1 MKQFFSKNALLLLA
15 AAATVMVIM
24 CIISAVSSGT
34 PILRNVA
41 GVIASPFR
49 AAGSAVAG
57 WAADTEAH
65 FDDVEMLQEENDEL
79 RRYVAELEEQLR
91 QAETARKENE
101 RLREALGLKNENPD
115 YELTE
120 ATVTERAVSNWY
132 SVLTV
137 NRGTKDGVNIG
148 QCATDEYGN
157 LVGII
162 TDAGYNWSRI
172 TTLLDTDSAVGATVF
187 RTGDVAVAEGRLDL
201 LEQGCLAL
209 SYLTDPESLIVGDQ
223 VVTSGLGGYLPG
235 GLVIGAV
242 REVRI
247 DDGGVNRYAVVK
259 AAVEP
264 EKLVQVFVI
273 RNFDGLQ

>member
-79 RRYVAELEEQLR
+79 RRYVAELEERLR
-91 QAETARKENE
+91 QAETAREENE

-242 REVRI
+242 REVRV

-259 AAVEP
+259 AAVDP

>member
-1 MKQFFSKNALLLLA
+1 MKRFFSKHGLLLLSA
-15 AAATVMVIM
+15 IATVMVIM

-34 PILRNVA
+34 PFLRNAA

-49 AAGSAVAG
+49 AAGSAIAG
-57 WAADTEAH
+57 WAADAESH

-91 QAETARKENE
+91 QAQTAMEENE
-101 RLREALGLKNENPD
+101 RLREALGLKNEHPD
-115 YELTE
+115 YALTE
-120 ATVTERAVSNWY
+120 ASVTERAISNWY
-132 SVLTV
+132 SALTL
-137 NRGTKDGVNIG
+137 NRGTKHGVEIG
-148 QCATDEYGN
+148 QCVTDEYGN
-157 LVGII
+157 LVGVI
-162 TDAGYNWSRI
+162 TDAGYNWSRV
-172 TTLLDTDSAVGATVF
+172 TTLLDTDSAIGATVF

-201 LEQGCLAL
+201 MEDGCLAL
-209 SYLTDPESLIVGDQ
+209 TYLTDPDSLIVGDQ

-259 AAVEP
+259 AKVTPKE
-264 EKLVQVFVI
+264 LVQVFII
-273 RNFDGLQ
+273 RDFDGAQ

>member
-1 MKQFFSKNALLLLA
+1 MKRFFSKHGLLLLA
-15 AAATVMVIM
+15 AITTVMVIM
-24 CIISAVSSGT
+24 CIIAAVSSGT
-34 PILRNVA
+34 PFLRNAA

-57 WAADTEAH
+57 WAADVEAH

-91 QAETARKENE
+91 QAQTAMEENE

-120 ATVTERAVSNWY
+120 ASVTERSISNWY
-132 SVLTV
+132 SVLTI
-137 NRGTKDGVNIG
+137 NRGTKHGVEIG
-148 QCATDEYGN
+148 HCVTDEYGN
-157 LVGII
+157 LVGVI
-162 TDAGYNWSRI
+162 TDAGYNWSRV
-172 TTLLDTDSAVGATVF
+172 TTLLDTDSAIGATVF

-201 LEQGCLAL
+201 MGEGCLAL
-209 SYLTDPESLIVGDQ
+209 TYLTDPDSLIVGDQ

-259 AAVEP
+259 AKVTPKE
-264 EKLVQVFVI
+264 LVQVFII
-273 RNFDGLQ
+273 RDFDGAQ

>member
-1 MKQFFSKNALLLLA
+1 MKRFFSKHGLLLLSA
-15 AAATVMVIM
+15 IATVMVIM

-34 PILRNVA
+34 PFLRNAA

-49 AAGSAVAG
+49 AAGSAIAG
-57 WAADTEAH
+57 WAADAEAH

-91 QAETARKENE
+91 QAQTAMEENE
-101 RLREALGLKNENPD
+101 RLREALGLKNEHPD
-115 YELTE
+115 YALTE
-120 ATVTERAVSNWY
+120 ASVTERSISNWY
-132 SVLTV
+132 SALTL
-137 NRGTKDGVNIG
+137 NRGTKHGVEIG
-148 QCATDEYGN
+148 HCVTDEFGN
-157 LVGII
+157 LVGVI
-162 TDAGYNWSRI
+162 TDAGYNWSRV
-172 TTLLDTDSAVGATVF
+172 TTLLDTDSAIGATVF

-201 LEQGCLAL
+201 MEDGCLAL
-209 SYLTDPESLIVGDQ
+209 TYLTDPDSLIVGDQ

-259 AAVEP
+259 TKVQPA
-264 EKLVQVFVI
+264 KLVQVFVI
-273 RNFDGLQ
+273 RSFDGAE

>member
-1 MKQFFSKNALLLLA
+1 MKRFFSKHGLLLLA
-15 AAATVMVIM
+15 AITTVMVIM

-34 PILRNVA
+34 PFLRNVA

-57 WAADTEAH
+57 WIADTEAH
-65 FDDVEMLQEENDEL
+65 FDDVEMLQEENAEL

-91 QAETARKENE
+91 QAQSAQEEND
-101 RLREALGLKNENPD
+101 RLREALSLKEENPD
-115 YELTE
+115 FALTE
-120 ATVTERAVSNWY
+120 ASVTERSVSNWY
-132 SVLTV
+132 SALTL
-137 NRGTKDGVNIG
+137 NRGTKHGVAIG
-148 QCATDEYGN
+148 QCVTDEYGN
-157 LVGII
+157 LVGVI
-162 TDAGYNWSRI
+162 TDAGYNWSRV
-172 TTLLDTDSAVGATVF
+172 TTLLDTDSAIGATVF

-201 LEQGCLAL
+201 MEDGCLAL
-209 SYLTDPESLIVGDQ
+209 TYLTDPDSLIVGDQ

-259 AAVEP
+259 AKVMPKE
-264 EKLVQVFVI
+264 LVQVFII
-273 RNFDGLQ
+273 RDFDGAQ

>member
-1 MKQFFSKNALLLLA
+1 MKRFFSKNGLLLLTA
-15 AAATVMVIM
+15 IATVLVIM

-34 PILRNVA
+34 PFLRNAA

-49 AAGSAVAG
+49 AAGSAIAG
-57 WAADTEAH
+57 WAADTESH
-65 FDDVEMLQEENDEL
+65 FDDVETLQEENDEL

-91 QAETARKENE
+91 QAQTAVEENE

-120 ATVTERAVSNWY
+120 ASITERSISNWY
-132 SVLTV
+132 SVLTI
-137 NRGTKDGVNIG
+137 NRGTKHGVEIG
-148 QCATDEYGN
+148 QCVTDEYGN
-157 LVGII
+157 LVGVI
-162 TDAGYNWSRI
+162 TDAGFNWSRV
-172 TTLLDTDSAVGATVF
+172 TTLLDTDSAIGATVF

-201 LEQGCLAL
+201 MEDGCLAL
-209 SYLTDPESLIVGDQ
+209 NYLTDPESLIIGDQ

-235 GLVIGAV
+235 GLVIGVV

-259 AAVEP
+259 AKVTPKE
-264 EKLVQVFVI
+264 LVQVFII
-273 RNFDGLQ
+273 RDFDGEQ

>member
-1 MKQFFSKNALLLLA
+1 MKRFFSKHGLLLLA
-15 AAATVMVIM
+15 AITTVMVIM

-34 PILRNVA
+34 PFLRNVA

-57 WAADTEAH
+57 WIADTEAH
-65 FDDVEMLQEENDEL
+65 FDDVEMLQEENAEL

-91 QAETARKENE
+91 QAQSAQEEND
-101 RLREALGLKNENPD
+101 RLREALSLKEENPD
-115 YELTE
+115 FALTE
-120 ATVTERAVSNWY
+120 ASVTERSASNWY
-132 SVLTV
+132 SALTL
-137 NRGTKDGVNIG
+137 NRGTKHGVAIG
-148 QCATDEYGN
+148 QCVTDEYGN
-157 LVGII
+157 LVGVI
-162 TDAGYNWSRI
+162 TDAGYNWSRV
-172 TTLLDTDSAVGATVF
+172 TTLLDTDSAIGATVF

-201 LEQGCLAL
+201 MADGCLAL
-209 SYLTDPESLIVGDQ
+209 SYLTDPGSLIVGDQ

-259 AAVEP
+259 TKVQPA
-264 EKLVQVFVI
+264 KLVQVFVI
-273 RNFDGLQ
+273 RSFDGAE

>member
-1 MKQFFSKNALLLLA
+1 MKRFFSKHGLLLLA
-15 AAATVMVIM
+15 AITTVMVIM
-24 CIISAVSSGT
+24 CIIAAVSSGT
-34 PILRNVA
+34 PFLRNAA
-41 GVIASPFR
+41 GMIASPFR

-57 WAADTEAH
+57 WAADVEAH
-65 FDDVEMLQEENDEL
+65 FDDVEMLQGENDEL

-91 QAETARKENE
+91 QAQTAMEENE

-120 ATVTERAVSNWY
+120 ASVTERSISNWY
-132 SVLTV
+132 SVLTI
-137 NRGTKDGVNIG
+137 NRGTKHGVEIG
-148 QCATDEYGN
+148 HCVTDEYGN
-157 LVGII
+157 LVGVI
-162 TDAGYNWSRI
+162 TDAGYNWSRV
-172 TTLLDTDSAVGATVF
+172 TTLLDTDSAIGATVF

-201 LEQGCLAL
+201 MGEGCLAL
-209 SYLTDPESLIVGDQ
+209 TYLTDPDSLIVGDQ

-259 AAVEP
+259 AKVTPKE
-264 EKLVQVFVI
+264 LVQVFII
-273 RNFDGLQ
+273 RDFDGAQ

>member
-1 MKQFFSKNALLLLA
+1 MKRFFSKHGLLLLA
-15 AAATVMVIM
+15 AITTVMVIM

-34 PILRNVA
+34 PFLRNVA

-57 WAADTEAH
+57 WIADTEAH
-65 FDDVEMLQEENDEL
+65 FDDVEMLQEENAEL

-91 QAETARKENE
+91 QAQSAQEEND
-101 RLREALGLKNENPD
+101 RLREALSLKEENPD
-115 YELTE
+115 FALTE
-120 ATVTERAVSNWY
+120 ASVTERSVSNWY
-132 SVLTV
+132 SALTL
-137 NRGTKDGVNIG
+137 NRGTKHGVAIG
-148 QCATDEYGN
+148 QCVTDEYGN
-157 LVGII
+157 LVGVI
-162 TDAGYNWSRI
+162 TDAGYNWSRV
-172 TTLLDTDSAVGATVF
+172 TTLLDTDSAIGATVF

-201 LEQGCLAL
+201 MEDGCLAL
-209 SYLTDPESLIVGDQ
+209 TYLTDPDSLIVGDQ

-259 AAVEP
+259 TKVQPA
-264 EKLVQVFVI
+264 KLVQVFVI
-273 RNFDGLQ
+273 RSFDGAE

>member
-1 MKQFFSKNALLLLA
+1 MKRFFSKHGLLLLA
-15 AAATVMVIM
+15 AITTVMVIM

-34 PILRNVA
+34 PFLRNVA

-57 WAADTEAH
+57 WIADTEAH
-65 FDDVEMLQEENDEL
+65 FDDVEMLQEENAEL

-91 QAETARKENE
+91 QAQSAQEEND
-101 RLREALGLKNENPD
+101 RLREALSLKEENPD
-115 YELTE
+115 FALTE
-120 ATVTERAVSNWY
+120 ASVTERSVSNWY
-132 SVLTV
+132 SALTL
-137 NRGTKDGVNIG
+137 NRGTKHGVAIG
-148 QCATDEYGN
+148 QCVTDEYGN
-157 LVGII
+157 LVGVI
-162 TDAGYNWSRI
+162 TDAGYNWSRV
-172 TTLLDTDSAVGATVF
+172 TTLLDTDSAIGATVF

-201 LEQGCLAL
+201 MADGCLAL
-209 SYLTDPESLIVGDQ
+209 TYLTDPDSLIVGDQ

-259 AAVEP
+259 TKVQPA
-264 EKLVQVFVI
+264 KLVQVFVI
-273 RNFDGLQ
+273 RSFDGAE

>member
-1 MKQFFSKNALLLLA
+1 MKRFFSKHGLLLLA
-15 AAATVMVIM
+15 AITTVMVIM

-34 PILRNVA
+34 PFLRNVA

-57 WAADTEAH
+57 WIADTEAH
-65 FDDVEMLQEENDEL
+65 FDDVEMLQEENAEL

-91 QAETARKENE
+91 QAQSAQEEND
-101 RLREALGLKNENPD
+101 RLREALSLKEENPD
-115 YELTE
+115 FALTE
-120 ATVTERAVSNWY
+120 ASVTERSVSNWY
-132 SVLTV
+132 SALTL
-137 NRGTKDGVNIG
+137 NRGTKHGVAIG
-148 QCATDEYGN
+148 QCVTDEYGN
-157 LVGII
+157 LVGVI
-162 TDAGYNWSRI
+162 TDAGYNWSRV
-172 TTLLDTDSAVGATVF
+172 TTLLDTDSAIGATVF

-201 LEQGCLAL
+201 MGEGCLAL
-209 SYLTDPESLIVGDQ
+209 TYLTDPDSLIVGDQ

-259 AAVEP
+259 TKVQP

-273 RNFDGLQ
+273 RSFDGAE

>member
-1 MKQFFSKNALLLLA
+1 MKRFFSKNGLLLLTA
-15 AAATVMVIM
+15 IATVLVIM

-34 PILRNVA
+34 PFLRNAV

-49 AAGSAVAG
+49 AAGSAIAG

-65 FDDVEMLQEENDEL
+65 FDDVETLQEENDAL

-91 QAETARKENE
+91 QAQTAVEENE

-120 ATVTERAVSNWY
+120 ASVTERSISNWY
-132 SVLTV
+132 SVLTI
-137 NRGTKDGVNIG
+137 NRGTKHGVEIG
-148 QCATDEYGN
+148 QCVTDEYGN
-157 LVGII
+157 LVGVI
-162 TDAGYNWSRI
+162 TDAGFNWSRV
-172 TTLLDTDSAVGATVF
+172 TTLLDTDSAIGATVF
-187 RTGDVAVAEGRLDL
+187 RTGDVAVAEGHLDL
-201 LEQGCLAL
+201 MEDGCLAL
-209 SYLTDPESLIVGDQ
+209 NYLTDPESLIVGDQ

-235 GLVIGAV
+235 GLVIGVV

-259 AAVEP
+259 AKVTPKE
-264 EKLVQVFVI
+264 LVQVFII
-273 RNFDGLQ
+273 RDFDGEQ

>member
-1 MKQFFSKNALLLLA
+1 MKRFFSKNGLLLLTA
-15 AAATVMVIM
+15 IATVLVIM
-24 CIISAVSSGT
+24 CVISAVSSGT
-34 PILRNVA
+34 PFLRNAV

-65 FDDVEMLQEENDEL
+65 FDDVEMLQEENGEL

-91 QAETARKENE
+91 QAQTAVEENE

-120 ATVTERAVSNWY
+120 AAITERSISNWY
-132 SVLTV
+132 SVLTI
-137 NRGTKDGVNIG
+137 NRGTKHGVEIG
-148 QCATDEYGN
+148 QCVTDEYGN
-157 LVGII
+157 LVGVI
-162 TDAGYNWSRI
+162 TDAGFNWSRV
-172 TTLLDTDSAVGATVF
+172 TTLLDTDSAIGATVF

-201 LEQGCLAL
+201 MEDGCLAL
-209 SYLTDPESLIVGDQ
+209 NYLTDPESLIIGDQ

-235 GLVIGAV
+235 GLVIGVV

-259 AAVEP
+259 AKVVP
-264 EKLVQVFVI
+264 EELVQVFII
-273 RNFDGLQ
+273 RDFDGEQ

>member
-1 MKQFFSKNALLLLA
+1 MKRFFSKNGLLLLTA
-15 AAATVMVIM
+15 IATVLVIM
-24 CIISAVSSGT
+24 CVISAVSSGT
-34 PILRNVA
+34 PFLRNAV

-65 FDDVEMLQEENDEL
+65 FDDVEMLQEENGEL

-91 QAETARKENE
+91 QAQTAVEENE

-120 ATVTERAVSNWY
+120 AAITERSISNWY
-132 SVLTV
+132 SVLTI
-137 NRGTKDGVNIG
+137 NRGTKHGVEIG
-148 QCATDEYGN
+148 QCVTDEYGN
-157 LVGII
+157 LVGVI
-162 TDAGYNWSRI
+162 TDAGFNWSRV
-172 TTLLDTDSAVGATVF
+172 TTLLDTDSAIGATVF
-187 RTGDVAVAEGRLDL
+187 RTGDVAVAEGRLELMED
-201 LEQGCLAL
+201 GCLAL
-209 SYLTDPESLIVGDQ
+209 NYLTDPESLIIGDQ

-235 GLVIGAV
+235 GLVIGVV

-259 AAVEP
+259 AKVTP
-264 EKLVQVFVI
+264 EELVQVFII
-273 RNFDGLQ
+273 RDFDGEQ

>member
-57 WAADTEAH
+57 WVADTEAH

-91 QAETARKENE
+91 QAQTAREENE

-162 TDAGYNWSRI
+162 TDVGYNWSRI

>member
-1 MKQFFSKNALLLLA
+1 MKRFFSKHGLLLLA
-15 AAATVMVIM
+15 AITTVMVIM
-24 CIISAVSSGT
+24 CIIAAVSSGT
-34 PILRNVA
+34 PFLRNAA

-57 WAADTEAH
+57 WAADVEAH
-65 FDDVEMLQEENDEL
+65 FDDVEMLQGENDEL

-91 QAETARKENE
+91 QAQTAMEENE

-120 ATVTERAVSNWY
+120 ASVTERSISNWY
-132 SVLTV
+132 SVLTI
-137 NRGTKDGVNIG
+137 NRGTKHGVEIG
-148 QCATDEYGN
+148 HCVTDEYGN
-157 LVGII
+157 LVGVI
-162 TDAGYNWSRI
+162 TDAGYNWSRV
-172 TTLLDTDSAVGATVF
+172 TTLLDTDSAIGATVF

-201 LEQGCLAL
+201 MGEGCLAL
-209 SYLTDPESLIVGDQ
+209 TYLTDPDSLIVGDQ

-259 AAVEP
+259 AKVTPKE
-264 EKLVQVFVI
+264 LVQVFII
-273 RNFDGLQ
+273 RDFDGAQ

>member
-1 MKQFFSKNALLLLA
+1 MKRFFSKHGLLLLSA
-15 AAATVMVIM
+15 IATVMVIM

-34 PILRNVA
+34 PFLRNAV

-49 AAGSAVAG
+49 AAGSAIAG
-57 WAADTEAH
+57 WAADAESH

-91 QAETARKENE
+91 QAQTAVEENE
-101 RLREALGLKNENPD
+101 RLREALGLKNEHPD
-115 YELTE
+115 YALTE
-120 ATVTERAVSNWY
+120 ASVTERAISNWY
-132 SVLTV
+132 SALTL
-137 NRGTKDGVNIG
+137 NRGTKHGVEIG
-148 QCATDEYGN
+148 QCVTDEYGN
-157 LVGII
+157 LVGVI
-162 TDAGYNWSRI
+162 TDAGYNWSRV
-172 TTLLDTDSAVGATVF
+172 TTLLDTDSAIGATVF

-201 LEQGCLAL
+201 MEDGCLAL
-209 SYLTDPESLIVGDQ
+209 TYLTDPDSLIVGDQ

-259 AAVEP
+259 AKVTPKE
-264 EKLVQVFVI
+264 LVQVFI
-273 RNFDGLQ
+273 ICDFDGAQ

>member
-1 MKQFFSKNALLLLA
+1 MKRFFSKHGLLLLA
-15 AAATVMVIM
+15 AITTVMVIM

-34 PILRNVA
+34 PFLRNVA

-57 WAADTEAH
+57 WIADTEAH
-65 FDDVEMLQEENDEL
+65 FDDVEMLQEENAEL

-91 QAETARKENE
+91 QAQSAQEEND
-101 RLREALGLKNENPD
+101 RLREALSLKEENPD
-115 YELTE
+115 FALTE
-120 ATVTERAVSNWY
+120 ASVTERSVSNWY
-132 SVLTV
+132 SALTL
-137 NRGTKDGVNIG
+137 NRGTKHGVAIG
-148 QCATDEYGN
+148 QCVTDEYGN
-157 LVGII
+157 LVGVI
-162 TDAGYNWSRI
+162 TDAGYNWSRV
-172 TTLLDTDSAVGATVF
+172 TTLLDTDSAIGATVF

-201 LEQGCLAL
+201 MADGCLAL
-209 SYLTDPESLIVGDQ
+209 SYLTDPDSLIVGDQ

-259 AAVEP
+259 TKVQPA
-264 EKLVQVFVI
+264 KLVQVFVI
-273 RNFDGLQ
+273 RSFDGAE

>member
-1 MKQFFSKNALLLLA
+1 MKRFFSKHGLLLLA
-15 AAATVMVIM
+15 AITTVMVVM
-24 CIISAVSSGT
+24 CIISAISSGT
-34 PILRNVA
+34 PFLRNVA

-49 AAGSAVAG
+49 AAGSAIAG

-65 FDDVEMLQEENDEL
+65 FDDVEMLQEENDQL

-91 QAETARKENE
+91 QAQAAEEEND
-101 RLREALGLKNENPD
+101 RLREALSLKEENPD
-115 YELTE
+115 YALTD
-120 ATVTERAVSNWY
+120 AAVTERSVSNWY
-132 SVLTV
+132 SELTI
-137 NRGTKDGVNIG
+137 NRGTKHGVEIG
-148 QCATDEYGN
+148 QCVTDEYGN
-157 LVGII
+157 LVGVI
-162 TDAGYNWSRI
+162 TDAGYNWSRV
-172 TTLLDTDSAVGATVF
+172 TTLLDTDSAIGAMVF

-201 LEQGCLAL
+201 MLDGCLAL
-209 SYLTDPESLIVGDQ
+209 NYLTDPDSLIVGDQ

-259 AAVEP
+259 TKVEP

-273 RNFDGLQ
+273 RDFDGAQ

>member
-1 MKQFFSKNALLLLA
+1 MKRFFSKHGLLLLA
-15 AAATVMVIM
+15 AITTVMVIM

-34 PILRNVA
+34 PFLRNVA

-57 WAADTEAH
+57 WIADTEAH
-65 FDDVEMLQEENDEL
+65 FDDVEMLQEENAEL

-91 QAETARKENE
+91 QAQSAQEEND
-101 RLREALGLKNENPD
+101 RLREALSLKEENPD
-115 YELTE
+115 FALTE
-120 ATVTERAVSNWY
+120 ASVTERSVSNWY
-132 SVLTV
+132 SALTL
-137 NRGTKDGVNIG
+137 NRGTKHGVAIG
-148 QCATDEYGN
+148 QCVTDEYGN
-157 LVGII
+157 LVGMI
-162 TDAGYNWSRI
+162 TDAGYNWSRV
-172 TTLLDTDSAVGATVF
+172 TTLLDTDSAIGATVF

-201 LEQGCLAL
+201 MADGCLAL
-209 SYLTDPESLIVGDQ
+209 SYLTDPDSLIVGDQ

-259 AAVEP
+259 TKVQPA
-264 EKLVQVFVI
+264 KLVQVFVI
-273 RNFDGLQ
+273 RSFDGAE

>member
-1 MKQFFSKNALLLLA
+1 MKRFFSKHGLLLLSA
-15 AAATVMVIM
+15 IATVMVIM

-34 PILRNVA
+34 PFLRNAA

-49 AAGSAVAG
+49 AAGSAIAG
-57 WAADTEAH
+57 WAADTESH

-91 QAETARKENE
+91 QAQTAMEENE
-101 RLREALGLKNENPD
+101 RLREALGLKNEHPD
-115 YELTE
+115 YALTE
-120 ATVTERAVSNWY
+120 ASVTERSISNWY
-132 SVLTV
+132 SALTL
-137 NRGTKDGVNIG
+137 NRGTKHGVEIG
-148 QCATDEYGN
+148 HCVTDEFGN
-157 LVGII
+157 LVGVI
-162 TDAGYNWSRI
+162 TDAGYNWSRV
-172 TTLLDTDSAVGATVF
+172 TTLLDTDSAIGATVF

-201 LEQGCLAL
+201 MADGCLAL
-209 SYLTDPESLIVGDQ
+209 SYLTDPGSLIVGDQ

-259 AAVEP
+259 TKVQPA
-264 EKLVQVFVI
+264 KLVQVFVI
-273 RNFDGLQ
+273 RSFDGAE

>member
-1 MKQFFSKNALLLLA
+1 MKRFFSKHGLLLLA
-15 AAATVMVIM
+15 AITTVMVIM

-34 PILRNVA
+34 PFLRNVA

-57 WAADTEAH
+57 WIADTEAH
-65 FDDVEMLQEENDEL
+65 FDDVEMLQEENAEL

-91 QAETARKENE
+91 QAQSAQEEND
-101 RLREALGLKNENPD
+101 RLREALSLKEENPD
-115 YELTE
+115 FALTE
-120 ATVTERAVSNWY
+120 ASVTERSVSNWY
-132 SVLTV
+132 SALTL
-137 NRGTKDGVNIG
+137 NRGTKHGVAIG
-148 QCATDEYGN
+148 QCVTDEYGN
-157 LVGII
+157 LVGVI
-162 TDAGYNWSRI
+162 TDAGYNWSRV
-172 TTLLDTDSAVGATVF
+172 TTLLDTDSAIGATVF

-201 LEQGCLAL
+201 MGEGCLAL
-209 SYLTDPESLIVGDQ
+209 TYLTDPDSLIVGDQ

-259 AAVEP
+259 TKVQPA
-264 EKLVQVFVI
+264 KLVQVFVI
-273 RNFDGLQ
+273 RSFDGAE